1 MRSRV
6 GWCCQ
11 TALPQH
17 IHCTFFETPSISLR
31 EISFVIIN
39 RTRAGACLLLTKKPP
54 QPVRVQRLELRS
66 LKFRRSI
73 HVCLRTPAA
82 LHDHKSCGSKRPHLP
97 HPRLHARIPASP
109 QAYRCGAAAP
119 RAFTAHTCAP
129 RAPRTYTYAPCC
141 ICGPS
146 IMSVFCVI
154 AFSLGHTLGISTKLF
169 MCLRLLSR
177 RILSYFNLH
186 FTTRSR
192 PGKSLITTAG
202 EYFPESFNI
211 LRRSSPWSWPIST
224 SRKPSGFRKSAA
236 FSTMVL

>member
-1 MRSRV
+1 MYACAHLQLYMIISPADQNVRISRIR
-6 GWCCQ
+6 GCMPEYLHLRKHI
-11 TALPQH
+11 AAAPLLPVH
-17 IHCTFFETPSISLR
+17 SR
-31 EISFVIIN
+31 
-39 RTRAGACLLLTKKPP
+39 LTHA
-54 QPVRVQRLELRS
+54 RLELRAPTLMRHAAS
-66 LKFRRSI
+66 ADLPS
-73 HVCLRTPAA
+73 CL
-82 LHDHKSCGSKRPHLP
+82 S
-97 HPRLHARIPASP
+97 
-109 QAYRCGAAAP
+109 
-119 RAFTAHTCAP
+119 F
-129 RAPRTYTYAPCC
+129 
-141 ICGPS
+141 
-146 IMSVFCVI
+146 VI

>member
-1 MRSRV
+1 MYACAHMQLYMIISPADQNVRISRIRGCMPEYLHLRKHIAV
-6 GWCCQ
+6 
-11 TALPQH
+11 APLLPVH
-17 IHCTFFETPSISLR
+17 SR
-31 EISFVIIN
+31 
-39 RTRAGACLLLTKKPP
+39 LTHA
-54 QPVRVQRLELRS
+54 RLELRAPTLMRHAAS
-66 LKFRRSI
+66 ADLPS
-73 HVCLRTPAA
+73 CL
-82 LHDHKSCGSKRPHLP
+82 S
-97 HPRLHARIPASP
+97 
-109 QAYRCGAAAP
+109 
-119 RAFTAHTCAP
+119 F
-129 RAPRTYTYAPCC
+129 
-141 ICGPS
+141 
-146 IMSVFCVI
+146 VI

>member
-1 MRSRV
+1 MIMSPEWQNACICRV
-6 GWCCQ
+6 
-11 TALPQH
+11 
-17 IHCTFFETPSISLR
+17 
-31 EISFVIIN
+31 
-39 RTRAGACLLLTKKPP
+39 
-54 QPVRVQRLELRS
+54 
-66 LKFRRSI
+66 
-73 HVCLRTPAA
+73 
-82 LHDHKSCGSKRPHLP
+82 
-97 HPRLHARIPASP
+97 
-109 QAYRCGAAAP
+109 
-119 RAFTAHTCAP
+119 RAFTHPGCHSALRLRGQALCRCTSTHASASACTSCVLHHVRMLSLTALHLRIFRLSQLSHP
-129 RAPRTYTYAPCC
+129 RVASPDL
-141 ICGPS
+141 PS
-146 IMSVFCVI
+146 CLSFII

-169 MCLRLLSR
+169 MYLRPLSR

>member
-1 MRSRV
+1 M
-6 GWCCQ
+6 
-11 TALPQH
+11 
-17 IHCTFFETPSISLR
+17 
-31 EISFVIIN
+31 
-39 RTRAGACLLLTKKPP
+39 
-54 QPVRVQRLELRS
+54 RS

-97 HPRLHARIPASP
+97 HARLEL
-109 QAYRCGAAAP
+109 
-119 RAFTAHTCAP
+119 
-129 RAPRTYTYAPCC
+129 RAPTLMRHAASADL
-141 ICGPS
+141 PS
-146 IMSVFCVI
+146 CLSFVI
-154 AFSLGHTLGISTKLF
+154 AFSLGHTLGISTKSVF
-169 MCLRLLSR
+169 IYLRPLSR

>member
-39 RTRAGACLLLTKKPP
+39 WIRAGACLLLTEKPP

-97 HPRLHARIPASP
+97 H
-109 QAYRCGAAAP
+109 
-119 RAFTAHTCAP
+119 
-129 RAPRTYTYAPCC
+129 
-141 ICGPS
+141 
-146 IMSVFCVI
+146 
-154 AFSLGHTLGISTKLF
+154 
-169 MCLRLLSR
+169 LR
-177 RILSYFNLH
+177 
-186 FTTRSR
+186 
-192 PGKSLITTAG
+192 
-202 EYFPESFNI
+202 SFNYVC
-211 LRRSSPWSWPIST
+211 LLCHRLFPRSYPWHQYEIGIYLPAPAKQTHFVLFQFTFYHTI
-224 SRKPSGFRKSAA
+224 AA
-236 FSTMVL
+236 R

>member
-1 MRSRV
+1 MYACAHLQLYMIISPADQNVRISRIR
-6 GWCCQ
+6 GCMPEYLHLRKHI
-11 TALPQH
+11 AAAPLLPVH
-17 IHCTFFETPSISLR
+17 SR
-31 EISFVIIN
+31 
-39 RTRAGACLLLTKKPP
+39 LTHA
-54 QPVRVQRLELRS
+54 RLELRAPTLMRHAAS
-66 LKFRRSI
+66 AVLQL
-73 HVCLRTPAA
+73 CL
-82 LHDHKSCGSKRPHLP
+82 S
-97 HPRLHARIPASP
+97 
-109 QAYRCGAAAP
+109 
-119 RAFTAHTCAP
+119 F
-129 RAPRTYTYAPCC
+129 
-141 ICGPS
+141 
-146 IMSVFCVI
+146 VI

-169 MCLRLLSR
+169 MCLCLLSR

>member
-39 RTRAGACLLLTKKPP
+39 WTRAGACLLLTKKPP

-146 IMSVFCVI
+146 IMSVFYHRLFPRSYPWHQYEIIYVSAPAKQTHFVLFQFTFYHTI
-154 AFSLGHTLGISTKLF
+154 AA
-169 MCLRLLSR
+169 R
-177 RILSYFNLH
+177 
-186 FTTRSR
+186 
-192 PGKSLITTAG
+192 
-202 EYFPESFNI
+202 
-211 LRRSSPWSWPIST
+211 
-224 SRKPSGFRKSAA
+224 
-236 FSTMVL
+236 

>member
-1 MRSRV
+1 MYACAHLQLYMIISPADKNVRISRIH
-6 GWCCQ
+6 GCMPEYLHLRNHI
-11 TALPQH
+11 AAAPLLPMH
-17 IHCTFFETPSISLR
+17 SR
-31 EISFVIIN
+31 
-39 RTRAGACLLLTKKPP
+39 LTH
-54 QPVRVQRLELRS
+54 VRLELHAPTLMRHAAS
-66 LKFRRSI
+66 ADLQS
-73 HVCLRTPAA
+73 CL
-82 LHDHKSCGSKRPHLP
+82 S
-97 HPRLHARIPASP
+97 
-109 QAYRCGAAAP
+109 
-119 RAFTAHTCAP
+119 F
-129 RAPRTYTYAPCC
+129 
-141 ICGPS
+141 
-146 IMSVFCVI
+146 VI

-177 RILSYFNLH
+177 RILSYFSLH

>member
-1 MRSRV
+1 MYAYAHLQLYMIISPADQNVRISRIR
-6 GWCCQ
+6 GCMPEYLHLRKHI
-11 TALPQH
+11 AAAPLLPVH
-17 IHCTFFETPSISLR
+17 SR
-31 EISFVIIN
+31 
-39 RTRAGACLLLTKKPP
+39 LTHA
-54 QPVRVQRLELRS
+54 RLELRAPTLMRHAAS
-66 LKFRRSI
+66 AVLQS
-73 HVCLRTPAA
+73 CL
-82 LHDHKSCGSKRPHLP
+82 S
-97 HPRLHARIPASP
+97 
-109 QAYRCGAAAP
+109 
-119 RAFTAHTCAP
+119 F
-129 RAPRTYTYAPCC
+129 
-141 ICGPS
+141 
-146 IMSVFCVI
+146 VI

>member
-1 MRSRV
+1 MYACAHLQLYMIISPADQNVRISRIR
-6 GWCCQ
+6 GCMPEY
-11 TALPQH
+11 LHLRKH
-17 IHCTFFETPSISLR
+17 IAAAP
-31 EISFVIIN
+31 
-39 RTRAGACLLLTKKPP
+39 LLSVHSRLTHA
-54 QPVRVQRLELRS
+54 RLELRAPTLMRHAAS
-66 LKFRRSI
+66 ADLPS
-73 HVCLRTPAA
+73 CL
-82 LHDHKSCGSKRPHLP
+82 S
-97 HPRLHARIPASP
+97 
-109 QAYRCGAAAP
+109 
-119 RAFTAHTCAP
+119 F
-129 RAPRTYTYAPCC
+129 
-141 ICGPS
+141 
-146 IMSVFCVI
+146 VI

>member
-82 LHDHKSCGSKRPHLP
+82 LHDHKSCMAKCLHRMHVLRS
-97 HPRLHARIPASP
+97 HPRPRRLRTCTRTHNAHGTRLAASP
-109 QAYRCGAAAP
+109 
-119 RAFTAHTCAP
+119 
-129 RAPRTYTYAPCC
+129 
-141 ICGPS
+141 GPS

>member
-39 RTRAGACLLLTKKPP
+39 WIRAGACLLLTEKPP

-119 RAFTAHTCAP
+119 RAVTAHTCAP

-146 IMSVFCVI
+146 IMSVFYHRLFPRSYPWHQYEIGIYLPAPAKQTHFVLFQFTFYHTI
-154 AFSLGHTLGISTKLF
+154 AA
-169 MCLRLLSR
+169 R
-177 RILSYFNLH
+177 
-186 FTTRSR
+186 
-192 PGKSLITTAG
+192 
-202 EYFPESFNI
+202 
-211 LRRSSPWSWPIST
+211 
-224 SRKPSGFRKSAA
+224 
-236 FSTMVL
+236 

>member
-39 RTRAGACLLLTKKPP
+39 WTRAGACLLLTKKPP

-97 HPRLHARIPASP
+97 HLRSLQLCLSFI
-109 QAYRCGAAAP
+109 
-119 RAFTAHTCAP
+119 
-129 RAPRTYTYAPCC
+129 
-141 ICGPS
+141 
-146 IMSVFCVI
+146 I

-169 MCLRLLSR
+169 MCLCLLSR

>member
-1 MRSRV
+1 MYACAHLQLYMIISPADQNVRISRIR
-6 GWCCQ
+6 GCMPEYLHLRKHI
-11 TALPQH
+11 AAAPLLPVH
-17 IHCTFFETPSISLR
+17 SRLTH
-31 EISFVIIN
+31 
-39 RTRAGACLLLTKKPP
+39 AC
-54 QPVRVQRLELRS
+54 LELRAPTLMRHAAS
-66 LKFRRSI
+66 ADLPS
-73 HVCLRTPAA
+73 CL
-82 LHDHKSCGSKRPHLP
+82 S
-97 HPRLHARIPASP
+97 
-109 QAYRCGAAAP
+109 
-119 RAFTAHTCAP
+119 F
-129 RAPRTYTYAPCC
+129 
-141 ICGPS
+141 
-146 IMSVFCVI
+146 VI

>member
-17 IHCTFFETPSISLR
+17 IHCAFFETPSISLR

-39 RTRAGACLLLTKKPP
+39 RTRAGACLLLTEKPP

-97 HPRLHARIPASP
+97 HLRLHARIPASP

-129 RAPRTYTYAPCC
+129 RAPRTYTYAPCY
-141 ICGPS
+141 
-146 IMSVFCVI
+146 
-154 AFSLGHTLGISTKLF
+154 ISRTF
-169 MCLRLLSR
+169 NYVCLLSSPFPSVIPLASVR
-177 RILSYFNLH
+177 NRYL
-186 FTTRSR
+186 FTC
-192 PGKSLITTAG
+192 AC
-202 EYFPESFNI
+202 
-211 LRRSSPWSWPIST
+211 
-224 SRKPSGFRKSAA
+224 
-236 FSTMVL
+236 

>member
-17 IHCTFFETPSISLR
+17 IHCAFFETTSISLR

-39 RTRAGACLLLTKKPP
+39 RTRAGACLLLTEKPP

-97 HPRLHARIPASP
+97 HPRLHARLEL
-109 QAYRCGAAAP
+109 
-119 RAFTAHTCAP
+119 
-129 RAPRTYTYAPCC
+129 RAP
-141 ICGPS
+141 
-146 IMSVFCVI
+146 
-154 AFSLGHTLGISTKLF
+154 TLMRHAASAVLPL
-169 MCLRLLSR
+169 CL
-177 RILSYFNLH
+177 
-186 FTTRSR
+186 
-192 PGKSLITTAG
+192 
-202 EYFPESFNI
+202 SFV
-211 LRRSSPWSWPIST
+211 SSPFPSVIPLASVRNQYKICPISIYIL
-224 SRKPSGFRKSAA
+224 PHDHGP
-236 FSTMVL
+236 VNP

>member
-1 MRSRV
+1 MIISPADQNVRISRIR
-6 GWCCQ
+6 GCMPEYLHLRKHI
-11 TALPQH
+11 AAAPLLPVH
-17 IHCTFFETPSISLR
+17 SR
-31 EISFVIIN
+31 
-39 RTRAGACLLLTKKPP
+39 LTHA
-54 QPVRVQRLELRS
+54 RLELRAPTLMRHAAS
-66 LKFRRSI
+66 ADLPS
-73 HVCLRTPAA
+73 CL
-82 LHDHKSCGSKRPHLP
+82 S
-97 HPRLHARIPASP
+97 
-109 QAYRCGAAAP
+109 
-119 RAFTAHTCAP
+119 F
-129 RAPRTYTYAPCC
+129 
-141 ICGPS
+141 
-146 IMSVFCVI
+146 VI

-236 FSTMVL
+236 FSTIVL

>member
-1 MRSRV
+1 MYACAHLQLYMIISPADQNVRISRIR
-6 GWCCQ
+6 GCMPEYLHLRKHI
-11 TALPQH
+11 AAAPLLPVH
-17 IHCTFFETPSISLR
+17 SR
-31 EISFVIIN
+31 
-39 RTRAGACLLLTKKPP
+39 LTHA
-54 QPVRVQRLELRS
+54 RLELRAPTLMRHAAS
-66 LKFRRSI
+66 ADLPS
-73 HVCLRTPAA
+73 CL
-82 LHDHKSCGSKRPHLP
+82 S
-97 HPRLHARIPASP
+97 
-109 QAYRCGAAAP
+109 
-119 RAFTAHTCAP
+119 F
-129 RAPRTYTYAPCC
+129 
-141 ICGPS
+141 
-146 IMSVFCVI
+146 VI

-192 PGKSLITTAG
+192 PGQSLITTAG